1 MSNKLQFVEVSQQRY
16 SDRKAQ
22 QTEVYWTTR
31 LVLLGAL
38 DTEFFHPAAQRVG
51 VQIEQ
56 LGRAFCAF
64 DDPVGL
70 VQNGD
75 DVLPRYVL
83 EAGRFRLN
91 N

>member
-16 SDRKAQ
+16 SDQESQ
-22 QTEVYWTTR
+22 QTEVCWTTR
-31 LVLLGAL
+31 LVLLRPL
-38 DTEFFHPAAQRVG
+38 DAEFFHPAAQRVG
-51 VQIEQ
+51 MQIKQ

-83 EAGRFRLN
+83 EARRFRLN